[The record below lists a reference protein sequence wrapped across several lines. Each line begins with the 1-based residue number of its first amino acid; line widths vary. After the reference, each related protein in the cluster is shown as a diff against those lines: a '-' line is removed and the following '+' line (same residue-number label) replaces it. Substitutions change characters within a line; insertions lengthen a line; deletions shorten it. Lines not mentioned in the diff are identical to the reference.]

1 MEGTLKYS
9 HSDGIQCL
17 ATNPVTGTL
26 LSCTSSDFGIW
37 SPHVKAVSKIKVPPT
52 HKVNNRITSCAWT
65 LDGQIFALGMHNGGV
80 SLRRSDGD
88 EVFVI
93 ERDAPVWA
101 LSWSVDD
108 MLSVT
113 DWDGRMAVYDT
124 TGAAIGAERG
134 IKFDACT
141 ATRVRD
147 FVLIGGSDSTVGMYT
162 PEGVAIGTLAKTNGW
177 VWGVS
182 AHPAGTHVAIASN
195 DGTLCVMQLSYDNVY
210 AFYGDRFAYRD
221 NMTDVV
227 ITHLT
232 TGQKAKIKCR
242 DQVLKISVYKYRLA
256 VQLPERCIV
265 YELFHDENGDMHY
278 RIKEKIVKPNECTLF
293 EVTALHLITA
303 HENRVMIYNYTG
315 EKEREWTL
323 DANVRVMKL
332 IGGPRGKEGVLVGTA
347 DGSVLKIFIDSPF
360 HIPLLKTSSPVLQLD
375 LNLTRKK
382 VAVVCESRVLSVYDL
397 RSQEVEFTE
406 QNAENV
412 AWNAELEDM
421 LCFSYGNSVS
431 IKVSDFPCVQQTAVG
446 QVLGV
451 RGSRVYLFDSATCDL
466 NELEVHLGTF
476 IDRYVENGAYDKAY
490 RLASLGIPE
499 SDWKKL
505 GADALEHLNIGV
517 ARKAFTRIQ
526 GFSMLEGIRHIEAP
540 PTDADQFLAEV
551 HTISGNYTEVIST

>member
-1 MEGTLKYS
+1 
-9 HSDGIQCL
+9 
-17 ATNPVTGTL
+17 
-26 LSCTSSDFGIW
+26 
-37 SPHVKAVSKIKVPPT
+37 
-52 HKVNNRITSCAWT
+52 
-65 LDGQIFALGMHNGGV
+65 
-80 SLRRSDGD
+80 
-88 EVFVI
+88 
-93 ERDAPVWA
+93 
-101 LSWSVDD
+101 
-108 MLSVT
+108 
-113 DWDGRMAVYDT
+113 
-124 TGAAIGAERG
+124 
-134 IKFDACT
+134 
-141 ATRVRD
+141 
-147 FVLIGGSDSTVGMYT
+147 
-162 PEGVAIGTLAKTNGW
+162 

-195 DGTLCVMQLSYDNVY
+195 DGTLSVMQLSYDNVY

-242 DQVLKISVYKYRLA
+242 DQVLKISVYKDRLA

-278 RIKEKIVKPNECTLF
+278 RIKEKIVKPIECTLF

-303 HENRVMIYNYTG
+303 HENRVMMYNYTG